1 MSENLSMHSMTNEE
15 LIQEWLDSLKL
26 ENKSDMTINEYKKCI
41 LLMLEMPFFKGRH
54 LLDLNREYISLFRL
68 HRVDVDAVSAR
79 TLNKNLSGIKNFL
92 SYCLRRKYILENFFT
107 DIQVKYKNNSLPR
120 PIAVDT
126 LNEILDNKAPLN
138 PKYNNQKLR
147 DLAAAEIAY
156 SGGLRIS
163 ELHAIKLSDISLS
176 TLQLKV
182 LGKGNRERIVFLGKK
197 ALEALSTWLLI
208 RNKWI
213 SKAGVEDCGYLFIA
227 PSGKHIAKN
236 HLGACMTALLRAH
249 GSGNIGST
257 HALRHSFASHMYNK
271 TKDIR
276 SVQEMLGHK
285 SLTSTQVY
293 ILVDHETLIESYKD
307 AHPRARANQD

>member
-41 LLMLEMPFFKGRH
+41 LLMLEMPFFKGKH

-68 HRVDVDAVSAR
+68 PRADVDSVSAR
-79 TLNKNLSGIKNFL
+79 TLNKNLAGIKNFL

-285 SLTSTQVY
+285 SLASTQVY

>member
-41 LLMLEMPFFKGRH
+41 LLMLEMPFFKGKH

>member
-26 ENKSDMTINEYKKCI
+26 ENKSDMTINEYKKSL
-41 LLMLEMPFFKGRH
+41 LLMLEMPFFKGKH

-68 HRVDVDAVSAR
+68 HRADVDAVSAR

-236 HLGACMTALLRAH
+236 HLGACMTALLKAH

-271 TKDIR
+271 TKNIR

-285 SLTSTQVY
+285 SLASTQVY

>member
-15 LIQEWLDSLKL
+15 LIHEWLDSLKL

-41 LLMLEMPFFKGRH
+41 LLMLEMPFFKGKH

-236 HLGACMTALLRAH
+236 HLGACMTALLKAH

-271 TKDIR
+271 TKNIR

-285 SLTSTQVY
+285 SLASTQVY

>member
-1 MSENLSMHSMTNEE
+1 MTNEE

-41 LLMLEMPFFKGRH
+41 LLMLEMPFFKGKH
-54 LLDLNREYISLFRL
+54 LLDLNREYICLFRL
-68 HRVDVDAVSAR
+68 HRADVDAVSAR

>member
-15 LIQEWLDSLKL
+15 LIHEWLDSLKL

-41 LLMLEMPFFKGRH
+41 LLMLEMPFFKGKH

-147 DLAAAEIAY
+147 DLAAAV
-156 SGGLRIS
+156 
-163 ELHAIKLSDISLS
+163 H
-176 TLQLKV
+176 Q
-182 LGKGNRERIVFLGKK
+182 
-197 ALEALSTWLLI
+197 
-208 RNKWI
+208 
-213 SKAGVEDCGYLFIA
+213 
-227 PSGKHIAKN
+227 
-236 HLGACMTALLRAH
+236 
-249 GSGNIGST
+249 
-257 HALRHSFASHMYNK
+257 
-271 TKDIR
+271 
-276 SVQEMLGHK
+276 
-285 SLTSTQVY
+285 
-293 ILVDHETLIESYKD
+293 
-307 AHPRARANQD
+307 

>member
-1 MSENLSMHSMTNEE
+1 MTNEE

-41 LLMLEMPFFKGRH
+41 LLMLEMPFFKGKH

-285 SLTSTQVY
+285 SLASTQVY

>member
-15 LIQEWLDSLKL
+15 LIHEWLDSLKL

-41 LLMLEMPFFKGRH
+41 LLMLEMPFFKGKH

-236 HLGACMTALLRAH
+236 HLGACMTALLKAH

-257 HALRHSFASHMYNK
+257 HALRHSFASHIYNK
-271 TKDIR
+271 TKNIR

-285 SLTSTQVY
+285 SLASTQVY

>member
-41 LLMLEMPFFKGRH
+41 LLMLEMPFFKGKH

-68 HRVDVDAVSAR
+68 HRADVDAVSAR

-236 HLGACMTALLRAH
+236 HLGACMTALLKAH

-271 TKDIR
+271 TKNIR

>member
-41 LLMLEMPFFKGRH
+41 LLMLEMPFFKGKH

-236 HLGACMTALLRAH
+236 HLGACMTALLKAH

>member
-1 MSENLSMHSMTNEE
+1 MSENLSMHSMSNEE

-41 LLMLEMPFFKGRH
+41 LLMLEMPFFKGKH

-68 HRVDVDAVSAR
+68 HRADVDAVSAR

>member
-41 LLMLEMPFFKGRH
+41 LLMLEMPFFKGKH

-68 HRVDVDAVSAR
+68 HRADVDAVSAR

-107 DIQVKYKNNSLPR
+107 DIQVKYNNNSLPR

>member
-1 MSENLSMHSMTNEE
+1 MHSMTNEE

-41 LLMLEMPFFKGRH
+41 LLMLEMPFFKGKH

-68 HRVDVDAVSAR
+68 HRADVDAVSAR

-307 AHPRARANQD
+307 AHPRARASQD

>member
-1 MSENLSMHSMTNEE
+1 MTNEE

-41 LLMLEMPFFKGRH
+41 LLMLEMPFFKGKH

-68 HRVDVDAVSAR
+68 HRADVDAVSAR

-276 SVQEMLGHK
+276 SVQEMLGHQ

>member
-1 MSENLSMHSMTNEE
+1 MSENLSIHSMTNEE

-41 LLMLEMPFFKGRH
+41 LLMLEMPFFKGKH

-68 HRVDVDAVSAR
+68 HRADVDAVSAR

-236 HLGACMTALLRAH
+236 HLGACMTALLKAH

>member
-41 LLMLEMPFFKGRH
+41 LLMLEMPFFKGKH

-68 HRVDVDAVSAR
+68 HRADVDAVSAR

-236 HLGACMTALLRAH
+236 HLGACMTALLKAH

-285 SLTSTQVY
+285 SLASTQVY

>member
-1 MSENLSMHSMTNEE
+1 MTNEE

-41 LLMLEMPFFKGRH
+41 LLMLEMPFFKGKH

-68 HRVDVDAVSAR
+68 HRADVDAVSAR

-307 AHPRARANQD
+307 AHPRARASQD

>member
-15 LIQEWLDSLKL
+15 LIQEWLETLTL
-26 ENKSDMTINEYKKCI
+26 ENKSDMTINEYKKS
-41 LLMLEMPFFKGRH
+41 LFLMLEMPFFKDKH
-54 LLDLNREYISLFRL
+54 LLDLDREYITSFRF
-68 HRVDVDAVSAR
+68 HRVDVDCVSAR

-92 SYCLRRKYILENFFT
+92 SYCLRKKYIQENFFT

-120 PIAVDT
+120 PIAVST
-126 LNEILDNKAPLN
+126 LNEILDNKTPLN

-163 ELHAIKLSDISLS
+163 ELHGIKLSDISLS

-182 LGKGNRERIVFLGKK
+182 LGKGNRERFVFLGKK

-208 RNKWI
+208 RNNWI

-307 AHPRARANQD
+307 AHPRARTKLD

>member
-1 MSENLSMHSMTNEE
+1 MHSMTNEE

-26 ENKSDMTINEYKKCI
+26 ENKSNMTINEYKKCI
-41 LLMLEMPFFKGRH
+41 LLMLEMPFFKGKH

-68 HRVDVDAVSAR
+68 HRADVDAVSAR

-176 TLQLKV
+176 TMQLKV
-182 LGKGNRERIVFLGKK
+182 LGKGNRERFVFLGKK

-236 HLGACMTALLRAH
+236 HLGACMTALLKAH

-285 SLTSTQVY
+285 SLASTQVY

>member
-41 LLMLEMPFFKGRH
+41 LLMLEMPFFKGKH

-68 HRVDVDAVSAR
+68 HRADVDAVSAR

>member
-1 MSENLSMHSMTNEE
+1 MTNEE

-41 LLMLEMPFFKGRH
+41 LLMLEMPFFKGKH

-68 HRVDVDAVSAR
+68 HRADVDAVSAR

-285 SLTSTQVY
+285 SLASTQVY

>member
-1 MSENLSMHSMTNEE
+1 MTNEE

-41 LLMLEMPFFKGRH
+41 LLMLEMPFFKGKH

-68 HRVDVDAVSAR
+68 HRADVDAVSAR

>member
-41 LLMLEMPFFKGRH
+41 LLMLEMPFFKGKH

-68 HRVDVDAVSAR
+68 HRADVDAVSAR

-213 SKAGVEDCGYLFIA
+213 SKAGIEDCGYLFIA